1 MTELDRIAQ
10 PDPKAAITRPATAGP
25 TMRAAWKVAEL
36 RPIAFGSRSRPTTSE
51 TNDWRD
57 GLSKAVPMPKAKAIT
72 YTIGVVA
79 TPVMARMPRVAAQ
92 MANQA
97 WVILSTTR
105 LSNRSATSPPYAD
118 SSSIGR
124 NCRAVVMPIATPGAA
139 GQLEHQPVLGDPL
152 HPGADVG
159 DEGAGHVDAEV
170 GDGEGG
176 EHAAL
181 GLLGRILA

>member
-51 TNDWRD
+51 TNAWRD
-57 GLSKAVPMPKAKAIT
+57 GLSKAVPRPKANAIT
-72 YTIGVVA
+72 YTMGVVA
-79 TPVMARMPRVAAQ
+79 TPVMARMPNVAAQ

-105 LSNRSATSPPYAD
+105 LSKRSATSPPYAD
-118 SSSIGR
+118 SNSIGR
-124 NCRAVVMPIATPGAA
+124 NCSAVVMPIATPEPPDSSSTNQSWATRCI
-139 GQLEHQPVLGDPL
+139 QVPMLETKDPVT
-152 HPGADVG
+152 
-159 DEGAGHVDAEV
+159 
-170 GDGEGG
+170 
-176 EHAAL
+176 
-181 GLLGRILA
+181 